1 VTAICYGTTR
11 KGNRCRMSPMRGQDY
26 CVNHRP
32 GADRAEAASLAGIAS
47 GRARRPP
54 TQDLMHTVF
63 SLTDRASIQALI
75 DTVIRLLLA
84 GRLNRPRAHVILR
97 ACNIAIANFDRTAD
111 TLTGPKPQQHEWG
124 PYFTKVQSILATIDP
139 LLDQPTTPDEDD
151 TEDPYA

>member
-1 VTAICYGTTR
+1 
-11 KGNRCRMSPMRGQDY
+11 MRDANY

-32 GADRAEAASLAGIAS
+32 DADLTASASRAGQAS
-47 GRARRPP
+47 GRARRQP
-54 TQDLMHTVF
+54 TQHLMHAVF

-75 DTVIRLLLA
+75 DTVVRLLLA
-84 GRLNRPRAHVILR
+84 GRLSRARAHVVLR